1 MSNLRLGIEVLRQT
15 PSLAKDWGN
24 CALLCNQAS
33 VADDF
38 SPSWYI
44 CQDILGKRLAG
55 LFSPQ
60 HGFEATVQ
68 DNMIETA
75 NSIHIP
81 TGLPIYSLYQQ
92 VREPTTEMLRG
103 LDTLIVDLQISGTR
117 VYTFKYT
124 LAGMLRAAVKHGLQ
138 VVVLDRPNP
147 LGGEVL
153 EGRVLDLAVR
163 SFVGEYPLPMRHG
176 LTVGEFAQ
184 FCNREVGAQL
194 QVISMHAWQ
203 PAKLWSELGREW
215 VLTSP
220 NLPNFSSLLL
230 YCGTVIF
237 EGTNISE
244 GRGTCLPFQLI
255 GAPFLNSRALA
266 ARTAQLYAAAET
278 PIANGYFLR
287 PTQFMP
293 VAQKWQQQV
302 CEGVQVH
309 WDNKHSMRPFTLA
322 LALLRACIE
331 LGADEFA
338 WKQPP
343 YEYEYH
349 KLPIQLL
356 LGSTAAAELLTA
368 DKFACADA
376 HWHAGLDAYRRKVG
390 SSLLY
395 QRQMLV

>member
-1 MSNLRLGIEVLRQT
+1 MRFGIEVLRQD
-15 PSLAKDWGN
+15 PSLAASWGR
-24 CALLCNQAS
+24 CGLLCNQAS

-44 CQDILGKRLAG
+44 CQDILGDRLAC

-75 NSIHIP
+75 NSVHP
-81 TGLPIYSLYQQ
+81 ATGLPIYSLYQQ
-92 VREPTTEMLRG
+92 VREPTAAMLQG

-124 LAGMLRAAVKHGLQ
+124 LMGMLRAAAKHGLQ

-147 LGGEVL
+147 LGGEVI
-153 EGRVLDLAVR
+153 EGRVLDLDVR

-184 FCNREVGAQL
+184 FCNREIGAQL
-194 QVISMHAWQ
+194 QVIALQGWQ
-203 PAKLWSELGREW
+203 PANLWSELGRHW

-220 NLPNFSSLLL
+220 NLPNFDALLI
-230 YCGTVIF
+230 YCGNVIF
-237 EGTNISE
+237 EGTNVSE

-255 GAPFLNSRALA
+255 GAPFLDSRACVE
-266 ARTAQLYAAAET
+266 RTAQLYSGA
-278 PIANGYFLR
+278 GYFLR
-287 PTQFMP
+287 ATQFMP

-302 CEGVQVH
+302 CHGVQVH
-309 WDNKHSMRPFTLA
+309 CLDQHRIRPFALA
-322 LALLRACIE
+322 LALLRACVE
-331 LGADEFA
+331 LGGKDFA

-343 YEYEYH
+343 
-349 KLPIQLL
+349 
-356 LGSTAAAELLTA
+356 
-368 DKFACADA
+368 
-376 HWHAGLDAYRRKVG
+376 
-390 SSLLY
+390 
-395 QRQMLV
+395 

>member
-1 MSNLRLGIEVLRQT
+1 MRFGVEVLRQD
-15 PSLAKDWGN
+15 PSLAAGWGR
-24 CALLCNQAS
+24 CGLLCNQAS

-38 SPSWYI
+38 SPSWHI
-44 CQDILGKRLAG
+44 CKDILGDRLAC

-60 HGFEATVQ
+60 HGFESTVQ

-75 NSIHIP
+75 DSIHAP

-92 VREPTTEMLRG
+92 VRQPTAAMLQG

-124 LAGMLRAAVKHGLQ
+124 VAGMLRAAAEHGLQ

-153 EGRVLDLAVR
+153 EGRVLDLDVR

-176 LTVGEFAQ
+176 LSVGEFAQ
-184 FCNREVGAQL
+184 FCNREIGAQL
-194 QVISMHAWQ
+194 QVIAMQDWQ
-203 PAKLWSELGREW
+203 PTKLWSELERPW

-220 NLPNFSSLLL
+220 NLPSFEALLI
-230 YCGTVIF
+230 YCGNVIF

-255 GAPFLNSRALA
+255 GAPYLDSRALVE
-266 ARTAQLYAAAET
+266 RVAQLYSGA
-278 PIANGYFLR
+278 GYFLR
-287 PTQFMP
+287 ATQFMP
-293 VAQKWQQQV
+293 IAQKWQQQV
-302 CEGVQVH
+302 CNGVQVH
-309 WDNKHSMRPFTLA
+309 CRDQHRVRPFTLA
-322 LALLRACIE
+322 LALLRAGIE
-331 LGADEFA
+331 LGADAFA

-356 LGSTAAAELLTA
+356 IGTNQAAERVTAAE
-368 DKFACADA
+368 FAVDDEC
-376 HWHAGLDAYRRKVG
+376 WHAGLESYRQEVS

-395 QRQMLV
+395 QRRMIY

>member
-1 MSNLRLGIEVLRQT
+1 MRFGIEVLRQD
-15 PSLAKDWGN
+15 PSLAAGWGK
-24 CALLCNQAS
+24 CGLLCNQAS

-44 CQDILGKRLAG
+44 CKDILGKRLAC

-60 HGFEATVQ
+60 HGLEATVQ
-68 DNMIETA
+68 DNMIETGD
-75 NSIHIP
+75 SVHVP

-92 VREPTTEMLRG
+92 VREPTAAMLQG
-103 LDTLIVDLQISGTR
+103 LDTLIIDLQISGTR

-124 LAGMLRAAVKHGLQ
+124 LAGMLRAAARDGLQ

-153 EGRVLDLAVR
+153 EGRVLDLDMR

-176 LTVGEFAQ
+176 LSVGEFAQ
-184 FCNREVGAQL
+184 FCNREIGAQL
-194 QVISMHAWQ
+194 QVIGMHDWQ
-203 PAKLWSELGREW
+203 PAKLWSELGRHW

-220 NLPNFSSLLL
+220 NLPSFDALLF

-244 GRGTCLPFQLI
+244 GRGTCLPFQFI
-255 GAPFLNSRALA
+255 GAPYLDSRALIE
-266 ARTAQLYAAAET
+266 RTEQLYADT
-278 PIANGYFLR
+278 GYFLR
-287 PTQFMP
+287 ATQFMP
-293 VAQKWQQQV
+293 VAQKWQEQA
-302 CEGVQVH
+302 CNGVQLH
-309 WDNKHSMRPFTLA
+309 CLDRHSARPFSLA

-331 LGADEFA
+331 LGGDAFA

-356 LGSTAAAELLTA
+356 IGMSTAPEQMTAA
-368 DKFACADA
+368 KFAVDA
-376 HWHAGLDAYRRKVG
+376 ECWHAGLEEYRQTVS

-395 QRQMLV
+395 QRQMKC